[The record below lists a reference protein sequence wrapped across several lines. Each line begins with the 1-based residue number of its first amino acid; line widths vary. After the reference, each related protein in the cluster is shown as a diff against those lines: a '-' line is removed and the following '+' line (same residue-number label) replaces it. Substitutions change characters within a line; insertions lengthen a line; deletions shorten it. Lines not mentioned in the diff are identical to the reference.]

1 MSALRRPLL
10 LLVFFALLAA
20 GSVLVAVISVRL
32 FSPASGW
39 ARHDQP
45 HGHAWLH
52 RELDLTPAEAEAI
65 DAFEAPYR
73 SERARLEEAFDR
85 HVQAIATLLESSDAL
100 TPAVTHAVH
109 ELHLVHGQLQE
120 LSIAHYFEM
129 LSVLPPEKQ
138 ARLRQLAVDAL
149 STPQ

>member
-1 MSALRRPLL
+1 MSTSRRPLP
-10 LLVFFALLAA
+10 LLVFFSILVVV
-20 GSVLVAVISVRL
+20 SVLVAVISVQLIAPHSSWR
-32 FSPASGW
+32 A
-39 ARHDQP
+39 HDQP
-45 HGHAWLH
+45 HGHQWLH
-52 RELDLTPAEAEAI
+52 KEIDLTVEEAAAI

-73 SERARLEEAFDR
+73 EKRAQLQKEFNNR
-85 HVQAIATLLESSDAL
+85 VQAIAALLENSDQV

-138 ARLRQLAVDAL
+138 DMLRKLAVDAL